1 MSRRECGLC
10 GAAAL
15 QRANFKIDASRRR
28 VYGARCAVCSNM
40 TCYPCFWKLQ
50 QRSCPFCRTVFPVRF
65 PKEIRKFID
74 GYRRT
79 NEALEQEIDILK
91 SNVSRLEHE
100 YKRLTD
106 AILFTQTTTPY
117 PVILSVFEFMQN
129 PDSPQIFAQF
139 DNPASVSEEELMA
152 ALSGLE
158 QNLEAL
164 IASSTES
171 SSQDSEQ
178 ED

>member
-15 QRANFKIDASRRR
+15 QRPNFKIDASRRR

-79 NEALEQEIDILK
+79 NGVSLTAQQEG
-91 SNVSRLEHE
+91 
-100 YKRLTD
+100 T
-106 AILFTQTTTPY
+106 
-117 PVILSVFEFMQN
+117 
-129 PDSPQIFAQF
+129 
-139 DNPASVSEEELMA
+139 
-152 ALSGLE
+152 
-158 QNLEAL
+158 
-164 IASSTES
+164 
-171 SSQDSEQ
+171 
-178 ED
+178 

>member
-1 MSRRECGLC
+1 M
-10 GAAAL
+10 
-15 QRANFKIDASRRR
+15 
-28 VYGARCAVCSNM
+28 
-40 TCYPCFWKLQ
+40 
-50 QRSCPFCRTVFPVRF
+50 
-65 PKEIRKFID
+65 
-74 GYRRT
+74 
-79 NEALEQEIDILK
+79 
-91 SNVSRLEHE
+91 SRLEHE

-106 AILFTQTTTPY
+106 AILFTQTATPY

-139 DNPASVSEEELMA
+139 DNPGSVSEEELMA

-171 SSQDSEQ
+171 SSQESEH